1 MRNVELV
8 TVKEFFAEHSE
19 LQGYGMLTRNVSD
32 IKHCNAGMFGDGVLG
47 TLLVPDRNDLSSAA
61 LKCGFY
67 LDCER
72 LMIIDDDGDA
82 EEMLGHMVETEHFED
97 SDPAFVL
104 FEMIDFLVRD
114 DLVFLEEYER
124 KLDDIED
131 MVTDDD
137 A

>member
-114 DLVFLEEYER
+114 DLVFLE
-124 KLDDIED
+124 
-131 MVTDDD
+131 
-137 A
+137 